1 VTRTRT
7 YWPIAERTRLDRRV
21 LRVLGY
27 SDTRTMP
34 PDVELRTN
42 ITEVVLL
49 APVQMLG
56 AAS

>member
-1 VTRTRT
+1 MTRTRT